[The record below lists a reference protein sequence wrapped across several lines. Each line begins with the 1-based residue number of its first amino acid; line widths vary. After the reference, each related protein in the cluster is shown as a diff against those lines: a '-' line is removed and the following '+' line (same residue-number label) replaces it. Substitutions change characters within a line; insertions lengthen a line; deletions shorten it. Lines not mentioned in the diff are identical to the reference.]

1 MSAPARPA
9 VAQVERAKCARC
21 AGVTFVN
28 AERVCLRCFADPA
41 ACSIDELIDAARR
54 WPWIGAAA

>member
-1 MSAPARPA
+1 MGAVARPA
-9 VAQVERAKCARC
+9 GAPVEHAECARC
-21 AGVTFVN
+21 DRPTFVN